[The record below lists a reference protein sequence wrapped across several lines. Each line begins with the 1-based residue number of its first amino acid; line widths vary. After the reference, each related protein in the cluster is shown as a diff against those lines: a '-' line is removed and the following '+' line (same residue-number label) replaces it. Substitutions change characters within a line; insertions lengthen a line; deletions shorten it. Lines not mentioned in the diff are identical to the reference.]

1 MGLDFI
7 SINDPNLEHTIRIS
21 KKKKTKGID
30 MKSKLIGGLKK
41 IFLPKKRRR
50 ESKNVSEIEEI
61 FTKKRLFS
69 YFQISMNVW
78 I

>member
-1 MGLDFI
+1 
-7 SINDPNLEHTIRIS
+7 
-21 KKKKTKGID
+21 

-61 FTKKRLFS
+61 FT
-69 YFQISMNVW
+69 
-78 I
+78 